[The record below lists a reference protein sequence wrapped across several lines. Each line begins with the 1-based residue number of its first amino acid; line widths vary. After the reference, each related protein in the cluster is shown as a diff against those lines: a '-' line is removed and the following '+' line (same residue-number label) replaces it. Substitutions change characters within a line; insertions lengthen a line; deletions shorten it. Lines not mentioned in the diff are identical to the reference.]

1 MLVLS
6 KVEVPVLS
14 KVEVLVLSQID
25 LAATSA
31 QLNTSLGDVASA
43 RLSVDV
49 AYNCTCINPKSE
61 NTLTYF

>member
-49 AYNCTCINPKSE
+49 AH
-61 NTLTYF
+61 L